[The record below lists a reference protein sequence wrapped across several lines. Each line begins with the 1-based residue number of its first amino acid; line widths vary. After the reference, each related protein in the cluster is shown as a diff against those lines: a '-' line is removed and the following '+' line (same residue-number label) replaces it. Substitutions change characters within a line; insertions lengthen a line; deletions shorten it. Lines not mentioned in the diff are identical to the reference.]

1 MTLLVIAKSP
11 RPGLVKTRLSPA
23 YAPAEAAQIAAA
35 ALHDTL
41 CAALAVPT
49 SRVVLALDGPTGD
62 WLPAG
67 IEVVPQQGNGLDERI
82 EAAFAH
88 CWARDSH
95 TPVLLVGMD
104 TPQVDAGLLHDGS
117 AQLRDPAVDAVLGLA
132 TDGGFWALG
141 LSSPAPGLV
150 AGVPMSMPDTGAR
163 QLQRLTG
170 GGLRLSM
177 LPELQD
183 VDTPDDAWSVAASA
197 PAGAF
202 ADVVRRLGRRHVVE
216 GAA

>member
-23 YAPAEAAQIAAA
+23 YSPAEAAEIAAA

-41 CAALAVPT
+41 RAALAVPT
-49 SRVVLALDGPTGD
+49 TRVVLALDGPTGD

-67 IEVVPQQGNGLDERI
+67 LEVVPQQGNGLDERI

-88 CWARDSH
+88 CWAQETRS
-95 TPVLLVGMD
+95 PVLLVGMD
-104 TPQVDAGLLHDGS
+104 TPQVDARVLTAAINDLL
-117 AQLRDPAVDAVLGLA
+117 DPAVDAVLGLA

-150 AGVPMSMPDTGAR
+150 AGVPMSIPDTGAR
-163 QLQRLTG
+163 QHQRLTDQ
-170 GGLRLSM
+170 GLRLSM

-183 VDTPDDAWSVAASA
+183 VDTPDDAWSVARSA
-197 PAGAF
+197 PGGAF
-202 ADVVRRLGRRHVVE
+202 AAVVRRLGRRQIEVGV
-216 GAA
+216 A